1 MTIEKDLKGSELT
14 VTVTGRVDT
23 ATSPKL
29 EAALEES
36 LSDVSSLV
44 FDFKKL
50 EYISSAGLRVL
61 LSAQKKL
68 QAAGGRMVV
77 KNLGETIN
85 EIFFITGF
93 SEILTVE

>member
-44 FDFKKL
+44 FDF
-50 EYISSAGLRVL
+50 
-61 LSAQKKL
+61 
-68 QAAGGRMVV
+68 
-77 KNLGETIN
+77 
-85 EIFFITGF
+85 
-93 SEILTVE
+93 